1 MKPYFLPTLHPP
13 NEAKQIHEY
22 HWKNKNAM
30 SKATHPN
37 HPFKGV
43 EKNKA
48 FSIDANVLNKVF
60 IYCISFRFG
69 RLSQICLHFIA
80 LHKFHTL
87 FLAPHSKSISYLIHL
102 LSANAT
108 TVGMLYFICDILP
121 PIQRFW
127 YWMLIIIKG
136 NNYR

>member
-1 MKPYFLPTLHPP
+1 
-13 NEAKQIHEY
+13 
-22 HWKNKNAM
+22 M

-43 EKNKA
+43 EKIKA
-48 FSIDANVLNKVF
+48 FFIDANVLNKVF
-60 IYCISFRFG
+60 IYCVSFRFG

-102 LSANAT
+102 LFTNAT
-108 TVGMLYFICDILP
+108 TVGMLYFFCDLFAPFLRYNKI
-121 PIQRFW
+121 
-127 YWMLIIIKG
+127 
-136 NNYR
+136 